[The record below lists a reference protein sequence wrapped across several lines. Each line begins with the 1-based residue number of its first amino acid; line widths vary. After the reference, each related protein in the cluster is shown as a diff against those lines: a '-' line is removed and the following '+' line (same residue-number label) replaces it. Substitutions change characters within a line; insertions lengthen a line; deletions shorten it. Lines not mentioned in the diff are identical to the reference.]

1 MRRGL
6 SGGYELDDDR
16 GRVDVDAVHAFLVDA
31 YWSAGRSRETVERL
45 VREATRVV
53 GVYADGGALV
63 GFCRVV
69 SDSENMAWLGD
80 VFVLPAHRGRGLGAA
95 LVGDAVSHPAH
106 AGCNWYLG
114 TRDAHD
120 LYARF
125 GFEALNDGRTMV
137 RRKAEPPRSD
147 R

>member
-16 GRVDVDAVHAFLVDA
+16 GRVDVDAVYAFLVDA